1 MDPSF
6 EASPGS
12 QHVHPVD
19 GRGLNPLPFRPRL
32 AVGPSTGAQLAKEIN
47 PSIDRSKAKQR
58 P

>member
-12 QHVHPVD
+12 QHVRPVD
-19 GRGLNPLPFRPRL
+19 GRGFDPLPSRLRL

-47 PSIDRSKAKQR
+47 PSTDRSKAKQT
-58 P
+58 

>member
-12 QHVHPVD
+12 QHVRPVD
-19 GRGLNPLPFRPRL
+19 GRGFNPLPSRLRL

-47 PSIDRSKAKQR
+47 PSTDRSKAKQT
-58 P
+58 

>member
-19 GRGLNPLPFRPRL
+19 GRGFDPLPSRLRL

-47 PSIDRSKAKQR
+47 PSTDRSKAKQT
-58 P
+58 